1 MSGHSKWSKV
11 KHQKE
16 ATDKIRGKIFTKIA
30 NTIIIAVKQGGGI
43 TDPDSNLKLRIALD
57 RAREVNMP
65 KDNIERAIE
74 RAHGVGSEEAMD
86 EVIYEAFAPSG
97 VGLIIEAT
105 SGNKQR
111 TVAEI
116 KNILDRNGGVLVE
129 KGGVS
134 HFFRYVGRIE
144 IDKKDFS
151 FDELMERAINL
162 GAIDINEKNGV
173 EVITNPSDFHKI
185 KESLSGQ
192 GFNIV
197 SAELMYQPLTLITV
211 TKSDSLNQLRRLIEL
226 LEDHDD
232 VQKVFAN
239 YSEQT

>member
-57 RAREVNMP
+57 RGRKVNMP

-74 RAHGVGSEEAMD
+74 RAHGVGSGEAMD

-134 HFFRYVGRIE
+134 HLFRYVGRIE

-192 GFNIV
+192 GFNII
-197 SAELMYQPLTLITV
+197 SAELMYQPLTLIAL

-239 YSEQT
+239 YSE